1 MASERPSLLVV
12 DDDLQSRQ
20 TLHYFLNQHDFD
32 VTEATNGTEALE
44 LLKGDRFDLVLLD
57 VEMPG
62 LDGLQVLRQVREMHP
77 AAELPV
83 MMATVQDHGSAVVEA
98 LKAGANDYVTKPFD
112 LPVVLARVRTIHALK
127 QAHEQL
133 REANRRFKQE
143 LEAAARVQEAL
154 LPAAAPRVRGVE
166 TAWHYRPCTELA
178 GDLLG
183 LVKLDEGRICLYVL
197 DVVDHGVKAA
207 LLAVMINRVLSRLLA
222 EGGAALCPAA
232 VAMQLNREF
241 PWDHRTEQFFTLML
255 GVVDPEAGQFRFVS
269 AGHPG
274 PLHLAPGKEPKLL
287 RVPGSPIG
295 MPVGWSEGG
304 YEVHCLPLSKGDR
317 LYLYSD
323 GLTEA
328 RRRRQLDDERGCV
341 SAPCVSAPCAK
352 TARSSEQ
359 FGEKRFGQ
367 LLDEARVLPLQEG
380 ITRVVQAVEEWC
392 HPHAP
397 HDDISVAAIELI

>member
-12 DDDLQSRQ
+12 DDDLQSRE
-20 TLHYFLNQHDFD
+20 TLRFFLNQHDFD
-32 VTEATNGTEALE
+32 VTEARNGTEALE
-44 LLKGDRFDLVLLD
+44 LIRKHRFDLVLLD
-57 VEMPG
+57 VQMPG
-62 LDGLQVLRQVREMHP
+62 LDGLQVLRRVREVFP

-83 MMATVQDHGSAVVEA
+83 MMATVQDHGSDVVEA
-98 LKAGANDYVTKPFD
+98 LNTGANDYVTKPFD
-112 LPVVLARVRTIHALK
+112 LPVVLARVRTIIALK

-133 REANRRFKQE
+133 RVANRRFKQE
-143 LEAAARVQEAL
+143 LAAAARVQEAL
-154 LPAAAPRVRGVE
+154 LPSAAPRVPGVQ

-183 LVKLDEGRICLYVL
+183 LVKLDEHRICLYVL

-207 LLAVMINRVLSRLLA
+207 LLAVMINRVLCRLLA

-255 GVVDPEAGQFRFVS
+255 GVVDRESERFRFVS

-274 PLHLAPGKEPKLL
+274 PLHLAPGQEPKLL
-287 RVPGSPIG
+287 RVPGTPIG
-295 MPVGWSEGG
+295 MPNGLDDDG
-304 YEVHCLPLSKGDR
+304 YEVHCLPLNKGDR

-328 RRRRQLDDERGCV
+328 RRRRRPENGL
-341 SAPCVSAPCAK
+341 AK
-352 TARSSEQ
+352 AARMSDP
-359 FGEKRFGQ
+359 FGEKRLGQ
-367 LLDEARVLPLQEG
+367 LLDQARDLPLQEG

-392 HPHAP
+392 HPHTP
-397 HDDISVAAIELI
+397 HDDISVAAIELV